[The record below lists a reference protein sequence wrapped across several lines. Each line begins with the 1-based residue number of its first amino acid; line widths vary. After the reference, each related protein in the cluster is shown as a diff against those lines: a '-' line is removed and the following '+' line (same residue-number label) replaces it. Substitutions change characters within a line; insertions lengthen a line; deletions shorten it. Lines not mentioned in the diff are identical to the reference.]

1 MPLGN
6 LEPHRKP
13 RKGCSGSDYDDEVH
27 FKRIGTARFG
37 YLLLLTFKTK
47 QKDTKTFITTHEV
60 TDITNT
66 ELDSS
71 LFEVPAGFTKLIFK
85 SYGVVK
91 QAK

>member
-1 MPLGN
+1 LPLGN
-6 LEPHRKP
+6 LEPHHKP

-37 YLLLLTFKTK
+37 YPLLLTFKTK